1 MKLFLKLFLV
11 LVISVVSLSALEQRK
26 ILSPDEAFVVNAKME
41 QKSVNVDIKLG
52 QDIYIYSNKLKFE
65 ILKPLQVSLDKE
77 ITKPKP
83 MKHEEFLVYEKEVKI
98 AIPLSVI
105 KTHVKSGKFTL
116 RVNYQGCSAQGVCYQ
131 PLSKDFDFDLGAA
144 SAAKTTPVAQQDVAK
159 PEAAA
164 SQNISEENQIADSFT
179 NKSIGLVLLTFF
191 GFGLLLSL
199 TPCVF
204 PMIPILSSVIVS
216 QSSSSM
222 NTKKAFFLS
231 LVYVLAM
238 SLAYTIA
245 GVLAGLFGANIQA
258 ALQNPWVISIFS
270 LIFVLLSFSMFG
282 FYELQMPSFIQSRL
296 SKNSENSN
304 KGGIVGV
311 AIMGFLSAL
320 IVGPCVAAPLAGALV
335 YIGQSGDALLG
346 GLALFFMS
354 LGMGVPLLIVGAGA
368 GKFMPRPGMWM
379 DAVKSI
385 FGVLM
390 LGVAIWML
398 ARIVSPMTTMLLWMT
413 LFLIS
418 SIYMGA
424 LEPLKENA
432 SGWRKFFKGLGVILF
447 VYSIMLFV
455 GAMKGSTN
463 PLQPLQE
470 SGVVL
475 QQAQGVQSTEPVFK
489 KVKTMSELNAVI
501 KTSKKPVFID
511 FYADWC
517 VSCKEFKEYTFSDSN
532 VQKRMAKF
540 TLVQVDVT
548 KNSADDKQILKRF
561 NIFGPPAIVFFNNN
575 QELKSYKVVGF
586 KKAKEFADHLDKV
599 LGE

>member
-1 MKLFLKLFLV
+1 MKIFSKLFLFL
-11 LVISVVSLSALEQRK
+11 LISAVSLSALEQRK
-26 ILSPDEAFVVNAKME
+26 ILSPDEAFVVNAKIE
-41 QKSVNVDIKLG
+41 QKNINVDIKLG
-52 QDIYIYSNKLKFE
+52 QDIYIYSDKLKFE
-65 ILKPLQVSLDKE
+65 IVKPLKVSLDKD
-77 ITKPKP
+77 IVKPKP
-83 MKHEEFLVYEKEVKI
+83 IKHEKFLVYEKEVKV
-98 AIPLSVI
+98 AIPLSLI
-105 KTHVKSGKFTL
+105 KTHIKSGKFAF
-116 RVNYQGCSAQGVCYQ
+116 RVNYQGCSTQGVCYQ
-131 PLSKDFDFDLGAA
+131 PLSKDFNFDLGAV
-144 SAAKTTPVAQQDVAK
+144 STVKNTSIAAQNVTKPHAVAN
-159 PEAAA
+159 
-164 SQNISEENQIADSFT
+164 QNISEENQIAANFT
-179 NKSIGLVLLTFF
+179 NKSFGLVLLAFF

-216 QSSSSM
+216 QSSSGM

-245 GVLAGLFGANIQA
+245 GVLAGLFGANIQV

-270 LIFVLLSFSMFG
+270 LLFVLLSFSMFG
-282 FYELQMPSFIQSRL
+282 FYELQMPSFIQSKL
-296 SKNSENSN
+296 SKKSENSN
-304 KGGIVGV
+304 RGGILGV

-398 ARIVSPMTTMLLWMT
+398 SRIIPPMATMLLWMT

-424 LEPLKENA
+424 LEPLRENA
-432 SGWRKFFKGLGVILF
+432 SGWKKFFKGLGVILF

-455 GAMKGSTN
+455 GAMKGATD

-475 QQAQGVQSTEPVFK
+475 QQSQGVQSAEPVFQ
-489 KVKTMSELNAVI
+489 KVKTMSELNNVI

-548 KNSADDKQILKRF
+548 KNSADDKQVLKRF
-561 NIFGPPAIVFFNNN
+561 NIFGPPAIIFFNHN
-575 QELKSYKVVGF
+575 QELKSYEVVGF
-586 KKAKEFADHLDKV
+586 KKAKVFAKHLDKV
-599 LGE
+599 LGK